1 MESDDDGG
9 YDDPLGSGAMKRLL
23 IMALMALTALTA
35 TAPLGAQAAPA
46 DTSIPDR
53 QLFHRSDL
61 YVAGGFVL
69 ATVAL
74 LPADR
79 HLAQLVRDE
88 DLVSNGTLK
97 KLSSD
102 VRFFGGPGPYIIGGS
117 MYAVGRLG
125 HMPRMAEL
133 ALHGTEA
140 VMTGSVVAGVIKAVA
155 GRSRPYVSNDASPH
169 DFSLFGGLKSD
180 SMKSFPSGHATAAFS
195 AAAAVVAET
204 HEWWPQSTWYV
215 APLMY
220 GGATAVGLS
229 RMYDNQH
236 WASDVVMGAA
246 IGTFSGLKVVRFNHT
261 HAGNKIDRVLLGTR
275 VVPTGN
281 GMALGYSTTF

>member
-1 MESDDDGG
+1 VRRILTVVVLASLA
-9 YDDPLGSGAMKRLL
+9 LGAS
-23 IMALMALTALTA
+23 
-35 TAPLGAQAAPA
+35 LGAQSPHP
-46 DTSIPDR
+46 DSLTIPDR
-53 QLFHRSDL
+53 QLFHKSDL
-61 YVAGGFVL
+61 YVAGAFVL
-69 ATVAL
+69 ATIAL

-79 HLAQLVRDE
+79 HLAELARDE
-88 DLVSNGTLK
+88 DLLNNSTLK
-97 KLSSD
+97 TLSKD
-102 VRFFGGPGPYIIGGS
+102 VRFFGGPGPFLIGGS
-117 MYAVGRLG
+117 MYVVGRLG
-125 HMPRMAEL
+125 HVPRMAEL

-140 VMTGSVVAGVIKAVA
+140 VVTGSVVAGVIKAVA
-155 GRSRPYVSNDASPH
+155 GRQRPYVSNDANPH
-169 DFSLFGGLKSD
+169 DFAFMRGVKEASA
-180 SMKSFPSGHATAAFS
+180 KSFPSGHATAAFS

-204 HEWWPQSTWYV
+204 HEWWPKSTWYV

-261 HAGNKIDRVLLGTR
+261 HAGNVVDRVLLGTR

-281 GMALGYSTTF
+281 GMALGYSASF